1 MSFEKN
7 YRHAQSLSVRVEDTN
22 PFRNTN
28 YNCYPS
34 NYVPNHYYHHGSNSN
49 YLNCAAP
56 KSVLTHNCQMI
67 RQIQRDFP
75 PYPTD
80 VGVYYVNAQTQSNPY
95 YNAPYQT
102 TPPCSSPQRSVM
114 PMAAASRPNALD
126 LNFEPKNSVAKVKG
140 PKHPGILKNYK
151 SCPVSP
157 VHEEIDWI
165 TIDESRQLAKECAHR
180 NERHSMYG
188 EDAKTILSMIHT
200 DTEKMIA
207 EITQKYGDLDMDMQ
221 RPQANAISTAAAS
234 GDDGMQEEEDGSFS
248 SDSLEDCSLDL
259 DCNIRCQTNSRTRK
273 SVCKKKHRKNETI
286 SMMPTRSVSDYFIY
300 DEFYLNRNRNVSLSD
315 ILNDDA
321 DKPKPNYAFLSSQ
334 RHSSASFFL
343 APERKSQESLISDD
357 MSGCGVSYCNSMES
371 ILSDESEC
379 KSAPLEALF
388 TKTKRDIMYRTP
400 NTYDARF
407 EAQVTTSK
415 SYGSSPNNNVF
426 DYYMDQ
432 QYGYGFQDRDGCNV
446 ANYDYDCLMSN
457 NTSARTSSR
466 CSPLPPPPEF
476 QNITKSFTI
485 PNSCTFPS
493 LSTVSYQQRND
504 DYIPR
509 FGSKNDQY
517 STQTNKSLSKEF
529 ATERQIK
536 NSNPL
541 YGCDDDSDFFERKPV
556 KPAVPAKPSN
566 LMTPIETIKPLP
578 STSTAIS
585 TPTTDDSNKIKR
597 SCSFEIEMFHSRG
610 RALQQKSAAKKY
622 EQNLQKFEKDRH
634 RMRNGNAQMGGT
646 LEMPY
651 VPHKPPVANRRSA
664 SMRAKRGGSIKV
676 KDKSKIEERMPPKSF
691 EKGRLGTPK
700 QKQSLKELECCEMK
714 ETDERTIEIYIAEKG
729 VCEDDNMD
737 SLDLYTKP
745 NLYKENSMDS
755 LDEIPKSRAKQPAA
769 RSVSI
774 DAHESARSL
783 VTSEFLSQVEYM
795 KFRDIEKKIDVINKL
810 VELEEKKLE
819 QERFEKER
827 RMRPFDCNSNEKGY
841 VKSLTVNFDNLAKSI
856 KFERELSLRL
866 RERAD
871 IRRNHSLPDVLED
884 TKYRFD
890 YDFKQ
895 RRQRSTEN
903 YLDGYG
909 VEGVRLERQFPYSLC
924 PKMFLFC
931 FHFGIEFLVRSN

>member
-1 MSFEKN
+1 
-7 YRHAQSLSVRVEDTN
+7 
-22 PFRNTN
+22 
-28 YNCYPS
+28 
-34 NYVPNHYYHHGSNSN
+34 
-49 YLNCAAP
+49 
-56 KSVLTHNCQMI
+56 MI
-67 RQIQRDFP
+67 RQIQRDYP

-80 VGVYYVNAQTQSNPY
+80 VGLYYVNAQSNPY
-95 YNAPYQT
+95 YNAPYQMQT

-114 PMAAASRPNALD
+114 PMPNAARPNALD
-126 LNFEPKNSVAKVKG
+126 LNFETKNSVAKVKG

-157 VHEEIDWI
+157 VHEEIDWT
-165 TIDESRQLAKECAHR
+165 TIDESRQLAKECAPHNR
-180 NERHSMYG
+180 HERHSMYS

-207 EITQKYGDLDMDMQ
+207 EITQKYGDLDIDMQ
-221 RPQANAISTAAAS
+221 RSQANAISKDATS
-234 GDDGMQEEEDGSFS
+234 GDNGMQEEEDGSFS

-259 DCNIRCQTNSRTRK
+259 DCNIRCQTNSRARK
-273 SVCKKKHRKNETI
+273 SICKKKHRKNETI

-388 TKTKRDIMYRTP
+388 TKTKRDIMYRAS
-400 NTYDARF
+400 NTYDPRF
-407 EAQVTTSK
+407 EGQVTTSK

-426 DYYMDQ
+426 DYYMEQEYD
-432 QYGYGFQDRDGCNV
+432 YGFQDRDGCNI

-457 NTSARTSSR
+457 NTSARTSNR
-466 CSPLPPPPEF
+466 CSPLPPPPPEF
-476 QNITKSFTI
+476 QNITKSLGI

-504 DYIPR
+504 DFIPR

-517 STQTNKSLSKEF
+517 STQMNKSLSKEF

-541 YGCDDDSDFFERKPV
+541 YGCDDDSDFFQKKPV
-556 KPAVPAKPSN
+556 KPAVPVKPSN
-566 LMTPIETIKPLP
+566 LIATIETIKPLP
-578 STSTAIS
+578 STSAAAAE
-585 TPTTDDSNKIKR
+585 DSNKMKK
-597 SCSFEIEMFHSRG
+597 SCSFEIEMFHNRG

-622 EQNLQKFEKDRH
+622 KQNLQKFEKDRH
-634 RMRNGNAQMGGT
+634 RMRNSNAQLGGT

-664 SMRAKRGGSIKV
+664 SMKSKRGGSIKV
-676 KDKSKIEERMPPKSF
+676 KDKNKMEERMPPKSF
-691 EKGRLGTPK
+691 EKGRLGTATE
-700 QKQSLKELECCEMK
+700 KQSLKELENYEMK

-729 VCEDDNMD
+729 VCENDNMD
-737 SLDLYTKP
+737 SLDLYMKP
-745 NLYKENSMDS
+745 NLYKENSIDS
-755 LDEIPKSRAKQPAA
+755 LDEISKNSAKQPAT
-769 RSVSI
+769 RSISM
-774 DAHESARSL
+774 DGARSL

-819 QERFEKER
+819 QERFAKEI

-841 VKSLTVNFDNLAKSI
+841 VKNLTVNFDNLAKSI

-866 RERAD
+866 REHGE

-890 YDFKQ
+890 YDLKQ

-909 VEGVRLERQFPYSLC
+909 VEGVRLECQFTY
-924 PKMFLFC
+924 
-931 FHFGIEFLVRSN
+931 